1 MRAGWILNYVSNEK
15 SIHFQIRFLRL
26 RIPVQPAGWWYF
38 LLLIIPTINSS
49 KIFPDARVVTLWWD
63 RSCSCW
69 TGARKRRPL
78 ETRCCTPQGIK
89 SKKPINKFWSKQT
102 FLTSFDSLKR
112 AFEGVKILQANDFS
126 DVSWSRSFKMLI
138 YFTWLF
144 SDWER
149 RGGEGAEGAGPNLNM
164 TQKLNKTQTQ
174 LQFLDSCKSK
184 TFLH

>member
-1 MRAGWILNYVSNEK
+1 MILSSKTWQWRMRMERMRAGWILNYVSNEK

-126 DVSWSRSFKMLI
+126 DVSWSRSFKCSFI
-138 YFTWLF
+138 YYFQIEKDAVEKEL
-144 SDWER
+144 R
-149 RGGEGAEGAGPNLNM
+149 A
-164 TQKLNKTQTQ
+164 
-174 LQFLDSCKSK
+174 LDR
-184 TFLH
+184 T